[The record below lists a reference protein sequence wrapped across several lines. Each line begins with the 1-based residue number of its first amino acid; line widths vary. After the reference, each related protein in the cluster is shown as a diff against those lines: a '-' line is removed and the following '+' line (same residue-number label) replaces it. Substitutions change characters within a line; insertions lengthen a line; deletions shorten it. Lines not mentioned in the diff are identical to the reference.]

1 MAKKP
6 KILLVDDDP
15 IISETL
21 GFVLQEDFD
30 VSIAQSREEAKE
42 TIARSPTAFHL
53 ALVDLGLPPVPH
65 TPEEG
70 FQLVRELLANDD
82 QMRVLVLSGQN
93 DKSNINHAMTLGAVD
108 FIPKPCDPA
117 LLKTRLEHQVMLLD
131 AEEFEAASGDKQT
144 VDLVGSSD
152 VMKQLTTHI
161 DQYADSPFPVLIEGE
176 SGSGK
181 ELVAQLLHD
190 KGKRN
195 GQPYYVINCAA
206 FTKELLESQLFGHA
220 KGSFTGA
227 NKDHS
232 GFFEAVGEGTLFMDE
247 VGELPLELQ
256 AKLLRVLESG
266 EFYRLGETKP
276 RISQARIVA
285 ATNKD
290 MRAEVREGGFRQD
303 LYHRLGILSI
313 KVPPLRERGDDRLEL
328 LRFIQ
333 KQLAATVP
341 PFTLAEE
348 TEVLWQ
354 QYRFPGNVREL
365 RNLVIRL
372 GTKYPGAE
380 IQAEQLRAE
389 IEADSLNADKPEHDL
404 EVLDAEALLAQGEY
418 DLDAYLREIER
429 QFIEAANEQCDGNLS
444 KVAKLLKMNRTT
456 LYSRMERLG
465 LK

>member
-1 MAKKP
+1 MTKP
-6 KILLVDDDP
+6 KLLLVDDDP
-15 IISETL
+15 VISDTL
-21 GFVLQEDFD
+21 SFVLSEDFE
-30 VSIAQSREEAKE
+30 VSVAQSREEAKE
-42 TIARSPTAFHL
+42 IVACTPTAFHV

-70 FQLVRELLANDD
+70 FLLVRELLANDANL
-82 QMRVLVLSGQN
+82 RVLVLSGQN
-93 DKSNINHAMTLGAVD
+93 DKSNIQHAMTLGAVD

-131 AEEFEAASGDKQT
+131 ADTFEAPSGNA
-144 VDLVGSSD
+144 LEIVGSSQ
-152 VMKQLTTHI
+152 VMIDLALHI
-161 DQYADSPFPVLIEGE
+161 SQYADSPFPVLIEGE

-181 ELVAQLLHD
+181 ELVAQQLHE
-190 KGKRN
+190 KGQRLS
-195 GQPYYVINCAA
+195 QPYYVINCAA

-276 RISQARIVA
+276 RISKARIVA

-290 MRAEVREGGFRQD
+290 IRAEVKSGNFRQD

-313 KVPPLRERGDDRLEL
+313 KVPPLRIRENDRTEL
-328 LRFIQ
+328 LAHIQ
-333 KQLAATVP
+333 SQLKGTVP
-341 PFTLAEE
+341 SFSLAQDAQII
-348 TEVLWQ
+348 WDN
-354 QYRFPGNVREL
+354 YRFPGNVREL

-372 GTKYPGAE
+372 GTKYPGSE
-380 IQAEQLRAE
+380 IQVPQLSAE
-389 IEADSLNADKPEHDL
+389 IEPMEGEEQQQSIDPEEIL
-404 EVLDAEALLAQGEY
+404 KGGSY
-418 DLDAYLREIER
+418 DLDAHLRDIEKA
-429 QFIEAANEQCDGNLS
+429 FIQAAVEQCDGNLS
-444 KVAKLLKMNRTT
+444 KVSKLLEMNRTT

-465 LK
+465 LKH

>member
-1 MAKKP
+1 MAKP
-6 KILLVDDDP
+6 KLLLVDDDP
-15 IISETL
+15 VISDTL
-21 GFVLQEDFD
+21 SFVLSEDFE
-30 VSIAQSREEAKE
+30 VSVAQSRDEAKE
-42 TIARSPTAFHL
+42 IVACTPTAFHV

-70 FQLVRELLANDD
+70 FLLVRELLANDANL
-82 QMRVLVLSGQN
+82 RVLVLSGQN
-93 DKSNINHAMTLGAVD
+93 DKSNIQHAMTLGAVD

-131 AEEFEAASGDKQT
+131 ADTFEAPSGNA
-144 VDLVGSSD
+144 LEIVGSSQ
-152 VMKQLTTHI
+152 VMLDLALHI
-161 DQYADSPFPVLIEGE
+161 GQYADSPFPVLIEGE

-181 ELVAQLLHD
+181 ELVAQQLHE
-190 KGKRN
+190 KGQRLS
-195 GQPYYVINCAA
+195 QPYYVINCAA

-266 EFYRLGETKP
+266 EFYRLGETRP
-276 RISQARIVA
+276 RISKARIVA

-290 MRAEVREGGFRQD
+290 MKAEVKSGSFRQD

-313 KVPPLRERGDDRLEL
+313 KVPPLRARENDRAEL
-328 LRFIQ
+328 LSHIQ
-333 KQLAATVP
+333 NQLKGTVP
-341 PFTLAEE
+341 SFSLADS
-348 TEVLWQ
+348 TKAIWDN
-354 QYRFPGNVREL
+354 YRFPGNVREL

-380 IQAEQLRAE
+380 IQVSQLTAE
-389 IEADSLNADKPEHDL
+389 IEPLDTEEQQQSIDPEEIL
-404 EVLDAEALLAQGEY
+404 KNGSY
-418 DLDAYLREIER
+418 DLDAHLRNIEKE
-429 QFIEAANEQCDGNLS
+429 FIQAAVDQCDGNLS
-444 KVAKLLKMNRTT
+444 KVSKLLEMNRTT

-465 LK
+465 LKH

>member
-1 MAKKP
+1 MAKP
-6 KILLVDDDP
+6 KLLLVDDDP
-15 IISETL
+15 IISDTL
-21 GFVLQEDFD
+21 SFVLQEDFD
-30 VSIAQSREEAKE
+30 VSVAQSRAEAKE
-42 TIARSPTAFHL
+42 IIACSPTAFHL

-70 FQLVRELLANDD
+70 FALVKEMLANDSST
-82 QMRVLVLSGQN
+82 RVLVLSGQN

-131 AEEFEAASGDKQT
+131 AEVVEAPSGAAAT
-144 VDLVGSSD
+144 VNLVGSSP
-152 VMKQLTTHI
+152 VMKTLTTHI
-161 DQYADSPFPVLIEGE
+161 QQYADSPFPVLIEGE

-181 ELVAQLLHD
+181 ELVAKQLHE
-190 KGKRN
+190 KGSRVN
-195 GQPYYVINCAA
+195 QPYYVINCAA

-290 MRAEVREGGFRQD
+290 MRAEVRHGNFRQD

-313 KVPPLRERGDDRLEL
+313 RVPPLRERGDDRLEL
-328 LRFIQ
+328 LAHLQ
-333 KQLAATVP
+333 QQLMATVP
-341 PFTLAEE
+341 HFALADDTETLWN
-348 TEVLWQ
+348 T
-354 QYRFPGNVREL
+354 YSFPGNVREL

-372 GTKYPGAE
+372 GTKYPGGE
-380 IQAEQLRAE
+380 ITRDQLKAE
-389 IEADSLNADKPEHDL
+389 IEYFEEEEITAEDGIDPVK
-404 EVLDAEALLAQGEY
+404 VLREGDY
-418 DLDAYLREIER
+418 DLDAYLRGIEKE
-429 QFIEAANEQCDGNLS
+429 FIEVAVEQCEGNLS

-465 LK
+465 IQK

>member
-1 MAKKP
+1 MEESVAKP
-6 KILLVDDDP
+6 KLLLVDDDP
-15 IISETL
+15 IISDTL
-21 GFVLQEDFD
+21 SFVLQEDFD
-30 VSIAQSREEAKE
+30 VAVAQSREEAKE
-42 TIARSPTAFHL
+42 IVARSPVAFHL

-70 FQLVRELLANDD
+70 FNLVRELLANNTH
-82 QMRVLVLSGQN
+82 MRVLVLSGQN

-131 AEEFEAASGDKQT
+131 AEAIEPSNGSG
-144 VDLVGSSD
+144 VELIGSSA
-152 VMKQLTTHI
+152 VMADLALHI
-161 DQYADSPFPVLIEGE
+161 NQYADSPFPVLIEGE

-181 ELVAQLLHD
+181 ELVAQQLHE
-190 KGKRN
+190 KGQRSS
-195 GQPYYVINCAA
+195 QPYYVINCAA

-290 MRAEVREGGFRQD
+290 MRAEVKEGHFRQD

-313 KVPPLRERGDDRLEL
+313 KVPPLRARGNDRSEL
-328 LRFIQ
+328 LEHIQ
-333 KQLAATVP
+333 QQLVATVP
-341 PFTLAEE
+341 QFSLASE
-348 TEVLWQ
+348 TQEIWDN
-354 QYRFPGNVREL
+354 YRFSGNVREL

-372 GTKYPGAE
+372 GTKYPGSE
-380 IQAEQLRAE
+380 IQPEQLLAE
-389 IEADSLNADKPEHDL
+389 IEADE
-404 EVLDAEALLAQGEY
+404 EVQTTGSVNPSEILREGEY
-418 DLDAYLREIER
+418 DLDTYLRGIEKE
-429 QFIEAANEQCDGNLS
+429 FIEAAVDQCDGNLS
-444 KVAKLLKMNRTT
+444 KVAKLLQMNRTT